1 MGPLQVSFDITD
13 APASSAI
20 FLKIVSGELMF
31 ATMELSMS
39 TNLVPC
45 TSLFVYRKSGS
56 RVGLWSIAARSED
69 PRPFGV

>member
-1 MGPLQVSFDITD
+1 
-13 APASSAI
+13 
-20 FLKIVSGELMF
+20 MF